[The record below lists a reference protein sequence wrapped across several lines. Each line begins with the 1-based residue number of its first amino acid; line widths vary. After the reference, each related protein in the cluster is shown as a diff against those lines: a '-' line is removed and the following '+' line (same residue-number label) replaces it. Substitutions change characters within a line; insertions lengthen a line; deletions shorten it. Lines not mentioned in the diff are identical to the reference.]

1 MASTVKNPTLRMVL
15 PVALGMAFGIGLGA
29 VSLANG
35 LFPNVISPRLVAE
48 IAPQQILV
56 PTLGAGSGIRF
67 ERTIQNDISC
77 WNTARSGVSEG
88 LICRE

>member
-35 LFPNVISPRLVAE
+35 LFPNVVSPIQVAGDV
-48 IAPQQILV
+48 AKNRPS
-56 PTLGAGSGIRF
+56 GAWRRRGPPF
-67 ERTIQNDISC
+67 
-77 WNTARSGVSEG
+77 
-88 LICRE
+88 

>member
-35 LFPNVISPRLVAE
+35 LFPNVVSPIQVAGLTSQKN
-48 IAPQQILV
+48 AP
-56 PTLGAGSGIRF
+56 PAPCGGAGPPF
-67 ERTIQNDISC
+67 
-77 WNTARSGVSEG
+77 
-88 LICRE
+88 

>member
-35 LFPNVISPRLVAE
+35 LFPNVVSPIYVAD
-48 IAPQQILV
+48 IAPQKVAI
-56 PTLGAGSGIRF
+56 PALGDGAGIRF
-67 ERTIQNDISC
+67 ERTIQGDTRC
-77 WNTARSGVSEG
+77 WNTARSGISEG
-88 LICRE
+88 VICSE